1 MQPPLLPPC
10 PSWLILSLSV
20 FPLLLTVLHA
30 FLGCIIRVCSSL
42 VISVCITSEH
52 SPPPPSPE
60 CPQIPPVSPPQPLLQ
75 PAPLQGLPTS
85 PPPAQQN
92 WVVSHASPICPPLY
106 LSPQWP
112 LTSIPASHCFQTVCP
127 AETPRS
133 LLFSGPLSPGSMGP
147 AFPKP
152 CRPCAL
158 SQGTPSLSA
167 GVLFLSRGLRG
178 GPCLLHC

>member
-20 FPLLLTVLHA
+20 FPLLLTILHA

-52 SPPPPSPE
+52 SPHSPPEPRVSPNPACQPTSAPPPA
-60 CPQIPPVSPPQPLLQ
+60 CPS
-75 PAPLQGLPTS
+75 PLQGLPTS
-85 PPPAQQN
+85 PPTAQQN
-92 WVVSHASPICPPLY
+92 WVGSHASPICPPLC

-112 LTSIPASHCFQTVCP
+112 LTSIPASHCFQTVFP

-133 LLFSGPLSPGSMGP
+133 LLLGGYPITWLH
-147 AFPKP
+147 
-152 CRPCAL
+152 RPCF
-158 SQGTPSLSA
+158 P
-167 GVLFLSRGLRG
+167 
-178 GPCLLHC
+178 